1 VRIAIDIDSTL
12 HPYWELF
19 ARAARKR
26 FGVELPYEQQ
36 VTWHTPEL
44 RPEQF
49 KAVIADTH
57 SDQAILAAVPFPGAV
72 ETIRGWREAGH
83 EIYIV
88 SHRHAGAREA
98 TERWLERIGLAYDG
112 LDFSEDKVAYAVHV
126 GVRLLIDDSPENLS
140 AAVAAGIAGATIS
153 HPWNRDV
160 CEEEGLVCAGDWPG
174 LARALAPLLAGSTT
188 ARRG

>member
-57 SDQAILAAVPFPGAV
+57 SDQAILAAQPFPGAV
-72 ETIRGWREAGH
+72 ETIRGWHEAGH
-83 EIYIV
+83 EIHVV

-98 TERWLERIGLAYDG
+98 TARWLEQIGLPYDA
-112 LDFSEDKVAYAVHV
+112 LDCSEDKVAY
-126 GVRLLIDDSPENLS
+126 GVREGIELLIDDSPENLT
-140 AAVAAGIAGATIS
+140 AALAAGIAGATIL

-160 CEEEGLVCAGDWPG
+160 CEEEVLVCAEDWPA
-174 LARALAPLLAGSTT
+174 LARGLAPLLAGGPA
-188 ARRG
+188 ARRT

>member
-19 ARAARKR
+19 AQVARKR

-57 SDQAILAAVPFPGAV
+57 SDKAILAAQPFPGAV
-72 ETIRGWREAGH
+72 ETIRAWHEAGH
-83 EIYIV
+83 EIHVV
-88 SHRHAGAREA
+88 SHRHAGARQA
-98 TERWLERIGLAYDG
+98 TQRWLEQIGLPYDA
-112 LDFSEDKVAYAVHV
+112 LDCSDDKVAYS
-126 GVRLLIDDSPENLS
+126 VRAGIELLIDDSPENLG
-140 AAVAAGIAGATIS
+140 AALAAGIAGATIL
-153 HPWNRDV
+153 HPWNRDL
-160 CEEEGLVCAGDWPG
+160 CEEEGLVCAEDWPA
-174 LARALAPLLAGSTT
+174 LAQALAPLLAGRPA